1 MGLIK
6 AAVSAGSTVLGD
18 QFKEFV
24 TCPQVSNKVIVQR
37 GEVHHGVGNP
47 GASEGIISNG
57 SAIVIPQGMA
67 MMIVDNGKIAEFSAE
82 PGTFTWDTS
91 SEPSVFTG
99 GLWKGIKESIS
110 TLGSRITFGGQTAKD
125 QRVYYINT
133 KVIPGMPFGSQKP
146 ETVFDP
152 VYESVEVIY
161 NGQFDIRVDDPVVLV
176 NNFVGT
182 NAKDTL
188 TFDDIFTSEADNQL
202 KRDFAQHVGAGISD
216 LMVEDGL
223 SIREM
228 GTSKGKLS
236 IVAKMKDLLDES
248 WRSQYGIVVENV
260 TLNVSMSEE
269 SQKRV
274 AEADHEINTRKRM
287 AEKMGEVYANNPNTK
302 DTELVDVLKTA
313 AGNENGSMM
322 GLFGTAMAGN
332 AMGAIMGNGNNQ
344 AANNNNQASNG
355 GASAAN
361 AAEEIKTCP
370 SCGAQVSGN
379 FCSKCG
385 AQLN

>member
-6 AAVSAGSTVLGD
+6 ATVNAATTALGD

-24 TCPQVSNKVIVQR
+24 TCPQVANNVLVQR

-82 PGTFTWDTS
+82 PGTYTWDTS

-99 GLWKGIKESIS
+99 GLWKGIVDSVK
-110 TLGSRITFGGQTAKD
+110 TVGSRITFGGQTAKD
-125 QRVYYINT
+125 QRVYYVNT

-152 VYESVEVIY
+152 VYESVEIIY
-161 NGQFDIRVDDPVVLV
+161 NGQFGIRVDDPIVLV
-176 NNFVGT
+176 NNYVGT

-188 TFDDIFTSEADNQL
+188 TFDDIFTGETDNQL

-236 IVAKMKDLLDES
+236 IVAKMKDLLDET
-248 WRSQYGIVVENV
+248 WRSQYGLVVEDV
-260 TLNVSMSEE
+260 TLNINMSDE
-269 SQKRV
+269 SQQRI

-287 AEKMGEVYANNPNTK
+287 TEKMSEVYSNNPNAK

-313 AGNENGSMM
+313 AGNENGALN
-322 GLFGTAMAGN
+322 GFFGAALGQ
-332 AMGAIMGNGNNQ
+332 NG
-344 AANNNNQASNG
+344 SNIVGGVTGGPTKTGEAG
-355 GASAAN
+355 GAFCSN
-361 AAEEIKTCP
+361 
-370 SCGAQVSGN
+370 CGAPVDGN

-385 AQLN
+385 AQVK